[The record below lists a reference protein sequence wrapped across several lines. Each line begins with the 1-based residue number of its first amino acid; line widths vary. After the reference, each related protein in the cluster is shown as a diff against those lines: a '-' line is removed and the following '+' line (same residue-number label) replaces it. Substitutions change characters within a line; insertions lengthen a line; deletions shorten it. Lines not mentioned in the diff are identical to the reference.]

1 MTKITFRFIFSFG
14 GILCRQYLWSRSL
27 LMTTPGDSSFSSQS
41 DDFGNLNDSQLSESL
56 IYCLNGNEPDEVGV
70 PIIEASNM
78 PVTPLSTARNFAA
91 TNSMKRPL
99 NSDDTNGTAYAANSS
114 PYVDCSYISAKKNHL
129 ELDET
134 DL

>member
-1 MTKITFRFIFSFG
+1 M
-14 GILCRQYLWSRSL
+14 
-27 LMTTPGDSSFSSQS
+27 
-41 DDFGNLNDSQLSESL
+41 SESL
-56 IYCLNGNEPDEVGV
+56 IHCLNGNEPVEVGV
-70 PIIEASNM
+70 PIVEASNI
-78 PVTPLSTARNFAA
+78 PVTPLSTTRNFVA

-99 NSDDTNGTAYAANSS
+99 NGDETNGTAYVASSS